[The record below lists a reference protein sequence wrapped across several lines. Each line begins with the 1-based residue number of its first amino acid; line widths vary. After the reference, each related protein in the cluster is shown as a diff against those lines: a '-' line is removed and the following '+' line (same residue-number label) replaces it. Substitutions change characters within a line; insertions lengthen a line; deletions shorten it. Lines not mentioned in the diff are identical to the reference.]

1 MPISYKY
8 YTVGDKTY
16 KVPDFNGMFKQNP
29 LYLLIIPLVLWL
41 ATGFYIVGP
50 DEAGVILRFG
60 KLSRVTSSGL
70 HYRIPWPVEAVYLP
84 KVTEVK
90 RISMGYRKDRRGVRD
105 VPEES
110 LMLTGSLNIIDI
122 DLIVQYKIADPVK
135 YLFYVRD
142 VPTTIRL
149 ATEAVIRQ
157 VVGQH
162 EIDEVLT
169 TGKEVIQVETL
180 TQLQDILDNYHC
192 GVQVTQVQ
200 LQDVL
205 PPQEVADAFR
215 EVASAKEDS
224 ARLINE
230 AHSYRNDI
238 VPKAEGEAAEMI
250 LQAEAFAI
258 ERVTRA
264 EGDADR
270 FVAMLRAYRKAPTV
284 TRKRMLIETMEEVL
298 PGLTKYILQTNPG
311 SDLINVVAPGI
322 PDPSNRGGSK

>member
-1 MPISYKY
+1 MPIPYKHI
-8 YTVGDKTY
+8 TIGNETF
-16 KVPDFNGMFKQNP
+16 KVPDLNKMFKGNP
-29 LYLLIIPLVLWL
+29 LYLLVIPLALWL

-50 DEAGVILRFG
+50 DESGVILRFG
-60 KLSRVTSSGL
+60 KLSRITTSGL
-70 HYRIPWPVEAVYLP
+70 HYRIPWPVETVYLP

-90 RISMGYRKDRRGVRD
+90 RLIVGYRKDQRGTRD
-105 VPEES
+105 MPEES

-122 DLIVQYKIADPVK
+122 DLIIQYKIADPVK

-142 VPTTIRL
+142 VPTTIRV

-169 TGKEVIQVETL
+169 VGKGIIQVETQ
-180 TQLQDILDNYHC
+180 TQLQDIVNNYEC
-192 GVQVTQVQ
+192 GVTITQVQ

-205 PPQEVADAFR
+205 PPSQVADAFR

-230 AHSYRNDI
+230 AYGYRNDI
-238 VPKAEGEAAEMI
+238 VPKAQGQAAEMV
-250 LQAEAFAI
+250 LQAEAFAV

-270 FVAMLRAYRKAPTV
+270 FVAMLRTYRRSPTV

-311 SDLINVVAPGI
+311 SDLINVVSPGV
-322 PDPSNRGGSK
+322 PNPQKAGGAK